1 MANGTKRAPRFA
13 LAPLQSLLFVL
24 LTLVLAAT
32 VAAVVALQPPWL
44 GLTFSDGHREGLRIE
59 RVHPGGPSAS
69 QLQPGIFVQAL
80 IAEGRTFD
88 LRGYPL
94 SSQPHAAPT
103 LAGYHAFLQREG
115 AIAEALQSDDI
126 TLVGEDGSQY
136 TVAPARNRTLAS
148 LPIGFWLLHL
158 YGTLACMIGVSVWV
172 FLPRRW
178 PPRLLALSGVA
189 MFFATWQHSLWEAR
203 ELALPAALFD
213 LLMRGNHLALHGL
226 LLSLLLLLVL
236 YPRPLPHFRRW
247 AMIACG
253 GVLALLVNE
262 NLEWQQLPFHTFYL
276 PLLFYYVLGAS
287 AAWLQWR
294 RSKNMPEERGALRWV
309 LLSTLL
315 TLSMGMV
322 VYFLPVMLDIPP
334 VASPS
339 AMVGVVVTLYL
350 GFALG
355 ILRYRLFDLERWWF
369 LAWLW
374 FLGGL
379 SVLLVDVAIITWF
392 GLRPA
397 QALGLSVVLVGW
409 GYFPAR
415 QWALRRLSAA
425 PATSMEQ
432 YMPAF
437 VAALYDCEAEQVRPL
452 WGQLLQQAFRPL
464 SIETVQKAVPE
475 ARIAQNGA
483 RLLVPDLE
491 NPLQAFSLR
500 YSHGGRRLFNP
511 RDEAI
516 ARALTATASR
526 INQVREAREHG
537 ARQERQRIMRDLH
550 DEVGARLLSL
560 ILTAPDEEYRR
571 LSRKALSALRE
582 TIYVLDHTRRY
593 ALNDFLEDWCAD
605 LHERLAPLSCQPE
618 VQLPCTTLTA
628 AHTLTPRQYV
638 NLRRVLDEAVS
649 NALKHGCGTRLR
661 LHATLKGEQLVLSL
675 SNWLSKT
682 AVFDEQDRLPGRGMS
697 NMKTRMAELS
707 GELHTA
713 FCEGP
718 PARFILDAR
727 LPLPAPEKNRLR
739 P

>member
-1 MANGTKRAPRFA
+1 MANDINHTPRFA

-24 LTLVLAAT
+24 LTLALASMLAL
-32 VAAVVALQPPWL
+32 VFALQPPWL
-44 GLTFSDGHREGLRIE
+44 GLTFSDGHGDGLRVA
-59 RVHPGGPSAS
+59 RVDPAGPSAAHA
-69 QLQPGIFVQAL
+69 QIGDVVHAL
-80 IAEGRTFD
+80 VANGQSYD
-88 LRGYPL
+88 LRDYPL

-103 LAGYHAFLQREG
+103 FAEYHAFLQREG
-115 AIAEALQSDDI
+115 ELAKALRSPEV
-126 TLVGEDGSQY
+126 TLLRADGSQY
-136 TVAPARNRTLAS
+136 TIAPARNRTLAS
-148 LPIGFWLLHL
+148 LPLGFWLLHL

-178 PPRLLALSGVA
+178 PPRLLALSGVG
-189 MFFATWQHSLWEAR
+189 MFIATWQHSLWEAR
-203 ELALPAALFD
+203 ELALPAWLFD
-213 LLMRGNHLALHGL
+213 VLMRGNHLALHGL

-247 AMIACG
+247 AVVACS
-253 GVLALLVNE
+253 GVAALLLNE
-262 NLEWQQLPFHTFYL
+262 NLEWLQLRFHTFYV
-276 PLLFYYVLGAS
+276 PLLFYYVLGMSAS
-287 AAWLQWR
+287 WLQWQ
-294 RSKNMPEERGALRWV
+294 RSRAMPEERGALRWV
-309 LLSTLL
+309 LLSTIL

-369 LAWLW
+369 IAWMW

-379 SVLLVDVAIITWF
+379 SVLLVDVAVITWF

-425 PATSMEQ
+425 PAASMEQ
-432 YMPAF
+432 YMPVF
-437 VAALYDCEAEQVRPL
+437 VATLYDCEADQVGPL
-452 WGQLLQQAFRPL
+452 WEQLLQQAFRPL
-464 SIETVQKAVPE
+464 TIERVPQALPE

-491 NPLQAFSLR
+491 NPLQALSLR
-500 YSHGGRRLFNP
+500 YSHGGRRLFNR

-516 ARALTATASR
+516 ARALTATATR

-560 ILTAPDEEYRR
+560 ILTAPDEQYRR
-571 LSRKALSALRE
+571 LSRKALAALRE

-593 ALNDFLEDWCAD
+593 ALNDMLEDWCSD
-605 LHERLAPLSCQPE
+605 VHERLVPLACSPDI
-618 VQLPCTTLTA
+618 VLPCSEHA
-628 AHTLTPRQYV
+628 AQHTLTPRQYV
-638 NLRRVLDEAVS
+638 NLRRVLDEAIS
-649 NALKHGCGTRLR
+649 NALKHGCGNRLQVQIV
-661 LHATLKGEQLVLSL
+661 LAGEHLQVTV
-675 SNWLSKT
+675 SNPLRAES
-682 AVFDEQDRLPGRGMS
+682 VFDEQDRLPGRGMS

-707 GELHTA
+707 GALHTSIHS
-713 FCEGP
+713 GP
-718 PARFILDAR
+718 PAQFVLEAS
-727 LPLPAPEKNRLR
+727 LPL
-739 P
+739 

>member
-1 MANGTKRAPRFA
+1 MANSINHSSRFA

-24 LTLVLAAT
+24 LTLALATMLAI
-32 VAAVVALQPPWL
+32 VFALQPPWL
-44 GLTFSDGHREGLRIE
+44 GLTFSDGHSEGLRVE
-59 RVHPGGPSAS
+59 RVDPDGPAAAHAQVGDIVST
-69 QLQPGIFVQAL
+69 L
-80 IAEGRTFD
+80 IAEGRHFD

-115 AIAEALQSDDI
+115 AVANALRSPEI
-126 TLVGEDGSQY
+126 TLVRADGSHY
-136 TVAPARNRTLAS
+136 TVAPARDRTLAS
-148 LPIGFWLLHL
+148 LPVGFWLLHL

-172 FLPRRW
+172 FLPRQW
-178 PPRLLALSGVA
+178 PPRLLALSGVG
-189 MFFATWQHSLWEAR
+189 MFIATWQHSLWEAR
-203 ELALPAALFD
+203 ELALPATLFD
-213 LLMRGNHLALHGL
+213 LLMRGNHLAVHGL

-247 AMIACG
+247 AVVACS
-253 GVLALLVNE
+253 GVAALLVNE
-262 NLEWQQLPFHTFYL
+262 NLEWLQLPFHTFYL
-276 PLLFYYVLGAS
+276 PLLFYYLLGTR
-287 AAWLQWR
+287 AAWLQWQ
-294 RSKNMPEERGALRWV
+294 RSRCMPEERGALRWV

-369 LAWLW
+369 IAWMW

-379 SVLLVDVAIITWF
+379 SVLLVDVAVITWF

-415 QWALRRLSAA
+415 QWVLRRMSAA
-425 PATSMEQ
+425 PAASMEQ

-437 VAALYDCEAEQVRPL
+437 VAALYDCEADQVRPL
-452 WGQLLQQAFRPL
+452 WEQLLQQAFRPL
-464 SIETVQKAVPE
+464 SLEPVQQALPE

-491 NPLQAFSLR
+491 NPLQGLSLR
-500 YSHGGRRLFNP
+500 YSHGGRRLFNR

-516 ARALTATASR
+516 ARALTATATR

-560 ILTAPDEEYRR
+560 ILTAPDEQYQR
-571 LSRKALSALRE
+571 LSRKALAALRE
-582 TIYVLDHTRRY
+582 TIYVLDHTRRH
-593 ALNDFLEDWCAD
+593 ALHDMLEDWCAD
-605 LHERLAPLSCQPE
+605 LHERLTPLARTPDIVLPPAE
-618 VQLPCTTLTA
+618 QLA
-628 AHTLTPRQYV
+628 DYTLTPRQYV

-649 NALKHGCGTRLR
+649 NALKHGCGTDIRLQV
-661 LHATLKGEQLVLSL
+661 TLTGEQLEIAL
-675 SNWLSKT
+675 SNPLRT
-682 AVFDEQDRLPGRGMS
+682 EPVFDEQDRLPGRGMS

-707 GELHTA
+707 GELRTTIHP
-713 FCEGP
+713 GP
-718 PARFILDAR
+718 PARFVLEAS
-727 LPLPAPEKNRLR
+727 LPL
-739 P
+739 